1 MSPLDATIAV
11 PPGGATKRLADY
23 RVPPYLVDDVALD
36 VRLDRHATVVRS
48 SLRIRRNPEGEG
60 GPLRLDGERLELLA
74 LTLDG
79 QGLAPSR
86 FRLDDAGLSIADVPD
101 RFTLGID
108 VRHAPETNTEL
119 SGLYMSG
126 GNFITQCEAEGF
138 RRITFFPDRPDVMAR
153 YTVTLRADPTTAPT
167 LLSNG
172 NPDGAGM
179 EGGLAWARFVDPHP
193 KPSYLFAL
201 VAGDLVAVRDRF
213 TTRAGRD
220 VALAIHVRRGDEARC
235 AHAMRALKDS
245 MRWDEDRFGLEYDLD
260 VFNIVAVSDFNMGA
274 MENKGLNIF
283 NTRYVLASPDTAT
296 DGDYAGVETVIA
308 HEYFHNW
315 TGNRVTCR
323 DWFQL
328 SLKEGLTV
336 YRDQEFSADQGS
348 RAVKRIAEVRGL
360 RAGQFVEDAGPLSHP
375 VRPETY
381 IEINN
386 FYTATV
392 YRKGAE
398 IVRMIE
404 RIVGRDAFRRGMDL
418 YIGRHDNE
426 AVTIEDFVLAMEDA
440 SGADLGSFRRWYAT
454 AGTPTVSASGS
465 WDAAA
470 GRYTLS
476 LRQEIRTHPDAEPL
490 VIPVALGLLDPGGH
504 ALPLRLEGE
513 TAGSADTRVLL
524 LRDRTQDFV
533 FTDLAA
539 PPVASLFR
547 GFSAPVILDGRTEA
561 ELRLLAAHDPDPFNR
576 WDAGQAHAAGAL
588 LRAVAVERETGV
600 VPSLDVGVL
609 EAQASLLAHA
619 DEDPAFAATALALPS
634 EASLGD
640 RMATDDV
647 DAVHAVRSAA
657 RAAIGR
663 ALRDDL
669 LAAFRRLDA
678 RRPADDADTGAGAA
692 GRRALKNVCLGLLA
706 SSGEAEALALV
717 RRQID
722 EAGTMT
728 DRLAALAILADGDD
742 ASRDAALAAFHARYR
757 ADDLVLGK
765 WFAIQAGSK
774 RADTTATVRALL
786 AHPDFSLANPNRV
799 FALLGSFAA
808 NRVRF
813 HDRAGAGYAL
823 LADVIG
829 TIDGMNSQVAAR
841 LVTPLGTWR
850 RFDPTRS
857 DAMRAALAALRDR
870 PGLSRGTS
878 EMVKRSL
885 GG

>member
-1 MSPLDATIAV
+1 MSPLDATIVV
-11 PPGGATKRLADY
+11 PPGRGARRLADY
-23 RVPPYLVDDVALD
+23 RVPAYLVDEVALD
-36 VRLDRHATVVRS
+36 VRLDPRRTVVRS
-48 SLRIRRNPEGEG
+48 TLRIRRNPEGEG
-60 GPLRLDGERLELLA
+60 GTLRLDGERLELLA
-74 LTLDG
+74 LSLNGDA
-79 QGLAPSR
+79 LAPSR
-86 FRLDDAGLSIADVPD
+86 FRLDDTGLSIPEVPE
-101 RFTLGID
+101 RFTLAVD

-126 GNFITQCEAEGF
+126 GNYITQCEAEGF

-153 YTVTLRADPTTAPT
+153 YTVTLRADPATGPV

-179 EGGLAWARFVDPHP
+179 ADGLAWARWVDPHP

-213 TTRAGRD
+213 TTRSGRE
-220 VALAIHVRRGDEARC
+220 VALAIHVRRGDEGRC
-235 AHAMRALKDS
+235 RHAMRALKSS
-245 MRWDEDRFGLEYDLD
+245 MRWDEERFGLEYDLG

-336 YRDQEFSADQGS
+336 YRDQEFAADEGS
-348 RAVKRIAEVRGL
+348 PAVKRIAEVRGL

-381 IEINN
+381 VEINN

-398 IVRMIE
+398 VVRMIE
-404 RIVGRDAFRRGMDL
+404 RILGRDAFRRGMDL
-418 YIGRHDNE
+418 YVARHDNE
-426 AVTIEDFVLAMEDA
+426 AVTIEDFVQAMEDA
-440 SGADLGSFRRWYAT
+440 SGADLGAFRRWYST
-454 AGTPTVSASGS
+454 AGTPTVTASGT
-465 WDAAA
+465 WDADAR
-470 GRYTLS
+470 RYTLS
-476 LRQEIRTHPDAEPL
+476 LRQEIRTNPDAAPL
-490 VIPVALGLLDPGGH
+490 TIPLAVGLLASDGS
-504 ALPLRLEGE
+504 PLAVRLDGE
-513 TAGSADTRVLL
+513 TGGSTDTRVLL
-524 LRDRTQDFV
+524 FRDRAQDFV
-533 FTDLAA
+533 FTDLDR
-539 PPVASLFR
+539 PPVPSLFR
-547 GFSAPVILDGRTEA
+547 GFSAPVIVEGRTDA

-576 WDAGQAHAAGAL
+576 WDAGQAHAAASL
-588 LRAVAVERETGV
+588 LRAVAAKRETGV
-600 VPSLDVGVL
+600 APPLDPGVL
-609 EAQASLLAHA
+609 EVQASLLAHA
-619 DEDPAFAATALALPS
+619 GDDPAFAATALALPS
-634 EASLGD
+634 ESVLGD

-647 DAVHAVRSAA
+647 DAVHEVRDAA
-657 RAAIGR
+657 RATIGR
-663 ALRDDL
+663 VLRDEL
-669 LAAFRRLDA
+669 LATFHRLDA
-678 RRPADDADTGAGAA
+678 GRSADDADIGAAAA
-692 GRRALKNVCLGLLA
+692 GRRALKNVCLSLLA
-706 SSGEAEALALV
+706 ATGDAESRALA
-717 RRQID
+717 RRQF
-722 EAGTMT
+722 ETAGTMT

-742 ASRDAALAAFHARYR
+742 AARDEALGVFHARYR

-774 RADTTATVRALL
+774 RADTSSTVLALL
-786 AHPDFSLANPNRV
+786 AHPDFNLSNPNRV
-799 FALLGSFAA
+799 FALLGSYAA

-813 HDRAGAGYAL
+813 HDRSGEGYAL

-829 TIDGMNSQVAAR
+829 RVDGINSQVAAR

-850 RFDPTRS
+850 RFDGARS
-857 DAMRAALAALRDR
+857 DAMRAVLAGLRDR
-870 PGLSRGTS
+870 PALSRGTA
-878 EMVKRSL
+878 EMVARSL
-885 GG
+885 GT